1 MKIPHA
7 AASTPSNKTA
17 VEHSTRATSAP
28 PILRSVL
35 TAANS
40 TSWSQ
45 MDWLI
50 PWSCSQSMA
59 TIIKRTKSSATRRE
73 ILQNRNRNIWI
84 NRRRE
89 IIAWIQNWSQ
99 KWTNSISPSSI
110 RRMSQV
116 LLGFIREVES
126 LRRLEWLDP
135 PREAKFHGMEQLIS
149 AVNSKLI
156 QVESSSSRRN

>member
-1 MKIPHA
+1 MKIPRTV
-7 AASTPSNKTA
+7 ASTPCNKTA
-17 VEHSTRATSAP
+17 AEHLTRVTSAP
-28 PILRSVL
+28 PILRLVL

-59 TIIKRTKSSATRRE
+59 PIINRTNSSVTRRE
-73 ILQNRNRNIWI
+73 ILRNRNRNIWI
-84 NRRRE
+84 DRRRE
-89 IIAWIQNWSQ
+89 IIAWIQNWNQ
-99 KWTNSISPSSI
+99 KWTSSISRSSV

-116 LLGFIREVES
+116 LLGSIREVES
-126 LRRLEWLDP
+126 SRRLGWLDP

-156 QVESSSSRRN
+156 QGESSFSRRN